1 MKGGWKP
8 ISEKMGGI
16 GSGIKNVI
24 FYIFFFF
31 IIDVSLP
38 ELPDFL
44 KSYSYKLEK
53 TLVTENELVNFH

>member
-1 MKGGWKP
+1 
-8 ISEKMGGI
+8 MGGI